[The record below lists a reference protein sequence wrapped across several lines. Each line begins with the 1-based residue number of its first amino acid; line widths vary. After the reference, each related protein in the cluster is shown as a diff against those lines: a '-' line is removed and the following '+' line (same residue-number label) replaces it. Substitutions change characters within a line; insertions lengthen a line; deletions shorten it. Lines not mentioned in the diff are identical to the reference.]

1 MKLASWGLWFI
12 VLIYT
17 TKQQCF
23 CYLVIVKFLFCE
35 GLKACGYHVKQ
46 NKLSMS
52 EGGGRESVKC
62 HYVIERA

>member
-23 CYLVIVKFLFCE
+23 CYLVIVKLLFCE
-35 GLKACGYHVKQ
+35 GLKASGYHVKQ

-52 EGGGRESVKC
+52 EAG
-62 HYVIERA
+62 